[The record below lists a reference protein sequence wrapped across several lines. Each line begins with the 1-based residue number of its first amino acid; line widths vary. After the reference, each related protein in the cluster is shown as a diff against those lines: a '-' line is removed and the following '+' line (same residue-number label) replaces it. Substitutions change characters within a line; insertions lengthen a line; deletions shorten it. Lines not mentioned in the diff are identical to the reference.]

1 MVTLANKNREEIRL
15 ARELEGDF
23 AVGSEN
29 SFGFSYSASDW
40 TGDIDYG
47 CYLYITGTEF
57 GGIVSLIKS
66 STKEN
71 SIYVQ
76 GDTWRGMLAKKII
89 EPKAGEDYRIVK
101 GRVEDVMRELVVE
114 HGLDFLFSIPS
125 SEDDTEIQ
133 FQFDRYCTLLAGLEK
148 MLSSI
153 DYRLDIRY
161 IKTRWDAYVRL
172 QPVQVTDFSNKAEF
186 SQDGKLVF
194 TAQNNQG
201 GINHLICLGK
211 GDLKDRIVKHLY
223 VQKDGSIG
231 NSPYYTGLDERTETY
246 DYSSAEEPELTE
258 KGTERLRELMN
269 SKKFAVDIDDDIETE
284 MQIGD
289 IVGGR
294 DYITG
299 IVVKKPITKKILN
312 IKDGTCKTEYKI
324 EGGD

>member
-15 ARELEGDF
+15 ADELEGDF
-23 AVGSEN
+23 AVGNEN
-29 SFGFSYSASDW
+29 DFEMISSVSDW
-40 TGDIDYG
+40 TGDIDFRS
-47 CYLYITGTEF
+47 YLYIPNTEF
-57 GGIVSLIKS
+57 GGIVSEIES
-66 STKEN
+66 STRQNKIFVRG
-71 SIYVQ
+71 S
-76 GDTWRGMLAKKII
+76 TWRGMLTKKII
-89 EPKAGEDYRIVK
+89 EPKTGEDYRIVS
-101 GRVEDVMRELVVE
+101 GSVENVVRELVIE
-114 HGLDFLFSIPS
+114 CGLDSLFSVPS
-125 SEDDTEIQ
+125 SEDDTEVE
-133 FQFDRYCTLLAGLEK
+133 FRFERYCTLLSGLEK

-153 DYRLDIRY
+153 GYRLDIKY
-161 IKTRWDAYVRL
+161 IKTRWEAYVRL
-172 QPVQVTDFSNKAEF
+172 QPVPATDFYDKAEF

>member
-23 AVGSEN
+23 AIGTEN

-66 STKEN
+66 NTKEN

-76 GDTWRGMLAKKII
+76 GDTWRGMLTKKII

-101 GRVEDVMRELVVE
+101 GKVEDIMRELVVE
-114 HGLDFLFSIPS
+114 HGLDSLFSVPT

-172 QPVQVTDFSNKAEF
+172 QPVQVTDFSDKAEF
-186 SQDGKLVF
+186 SQDGKLRF
-194 TAQNNQG
+194 TATENKG

-211 GDLKDRIVKHLY
+211 GELKDRLVKHLY

-231 NSPYYTGLDERTETY
+231 NAQYFTGLDERTDIY
-246 DYSSAEEPELTE
+246 DYSSAEEPELSE
-258 KGTERLRELMN
+258 KGMERLKEIMN
-269 SKKFAVDIDDDIETE
+269 SKEFKVDIDDDIETE

-299 IVVKKPITKKILN
+299 ISVKKPIVGKILK
-312 IKDGTCKTEYKI
+312 IEDGTESTEYKI
-324 EGGD
+324 EGDD

>member
-1 MVTLANKNREEIRL
+1 MVILANKNREEIRH
-15 ARELEGDF
+15 ADELKGDF
-23 AVGSEN
+23 AIGKENDFEMISSVG
-29 SFGFSYSASDW
+29 DW
-40 TGDIDYG
+40 AGDIDFG
-47 CYLYITGTEF
+47 SYLYIPNTEF
-57 GGIVSLIKS
+57 GGIVTEIES
-66 STKEN
+66 STGQN
-71 SIYVQ
+71 QIFLH

-89 EPKAGEDYRIVK
+89 EPKPGEDYRIVS
-101 GRVEDVMRELVVE
+101 GRVEDIVRELVAE
-114 HGLDFLFSIPS
+114 CGLDSLFSVPTT
-125 SEDDTEIQ
+125 EDSTEIR

-148 MLSSI
+148 MLSSVG
-153 DYRLDIRY
+153 YRLDIRY

-172 QPVQVTDFSNKAEF
+172 QPMPVTDFSDKEEF
-186 SQDGKLVF
+186 SQDGKLTF

-211 GDLKDRIVKHLY
+211 GELKDRLVKHLY

-231 NSPYYTGLDERTETY
+231 DKQYYTGLEERTETY

>member
-15 ARELEGDF
+15 ADELEGDF
-23 AVGSEN
+23 AVGNEN
-29 SFGFSYSASDW
+29 DFEMISSVSDW
-40 TGDIDYG
+40 TGDIDFG
-47 CYLYITGTEF
+47 SYLYIPDTEF
-57 GGIVSLIKS
+57 GGIVSEIES
-66 STKEN
+66 STRQN
-71 SIYVQ
+71 QISVR
-76 GDTWRGMLAKKII
+76 GSTWRGMLAKKVI
-89 EPKAGEDYRIVK
+89 EPKTGEDYRTVSGRIEDIV
-101 GRVEDVMRELVVE
+101 RELVAE
-114 HGLDFLFSIPS
+114 CGLDSLFSVPS
-125 SEDDTEIQ
+125 SEDDTEVE
-133 FQFDRYCTLLAGLEK
+133 FQFERYCTLLSGLEK

-153 DYRLDIRY
+153 GYRLDIKY
-161 IKTRWDAYVRL
+161 IKTRWEAYVRL
-172 QPVQVTDFSNKAEF
+172 QPVPATDFSDKAEF

-246 DYSSAEEPELTE
+246 DYSSAEELELTE